1 MAPVEVLGLLAGALT
16 TAAFVPQ
23 VLRTHRTRSAEDF
36 SLPML
41 VLFVAGVALWLGYG
55 LWLGAPSV
63 VAANAVTLVLAGY
76 ILRVK
81 LLTRRRVSPATPAA
95 R

>member
-1 MAPVEVLGLLAGALT
+1 MNLTEALGTVAGLLT

-23 VLRTHRTRSAEDF
+23 VVKTWRTGRADDF

-41 VLFVAGVALWLGYG
+41 LMFVAGVALWLGYG
-55 LWLGAPSV
+55 LSLGAPSII
-63 VAANAVTLVLAGY
+63 AANGITLVLAST
-76 ILRVK
+76 ILWVK
-81 LLTRRRVSPATPAA
+81 LLSRRKASPA

>member
-1 MAPVEVLGLLAGALT
+1 MDLTEALGLFAGLLT

-23 VLRTHRTRSAEDF
+23 AAKTWRTGRADDF

-41 VLFVAGVALWLGYG
+41 LMFVAGVALWLGYG
-55 LWLGAPSV
+55 LALGAPSIIT
-63 VAANAVTLVLAGY
+63 ANAVTLVLAGT

-81 LLTRRRVSPATPAA
+81 LLSRRVSPAE
-95 R
+95 